1 MSAVAEREPNVPGA
15 RLGLSAAPSLT
26 AGHLDSPLAGKDSG
40 GGSCWELWRV
50 CLSPELGVGVSLLDL
65 GG

>member
-15 RLGLSAAPSLT
+15 RLGLSAALSLT
-26 AGHLDSPLAGKDSG
+26 AGRLDAPLAGKDS

-50 CLSPELGVGVSLLDL
+50 CLRPELGVGVLLVDL